1 MSKECVEVSLS
12 SYEPKSVGLKD
23 FPRDVLQLGFH
34 DKWWPQP
41 QGAER
46 ISALPNQRFRAWVG
60 PDENNYTTDDLHAS
74 RGRIG
79 TLIFSISRNLWTI
92 DL

>member
-1 MSKECVEVSLS
+1 
-12 SYEPKSVGLKD
+12 
-23 FPRDVLQLGFH
+23 
-34 DKWWPQP
+34 
-41 QGAER
+41 
-46 ISALPNQRFRAWVG
+46 VG
-60 PDENNYTTDDLHAS
+60 PDENKYTTDDLHAS